1 MSGSIPLV
9 ELQAMSLSCRLQPV
23 TMRSELLHTPYT
35 EVNISTMVIIST
47 MVVIRENVS
56 MRGATLDV

>member
-1 MSGSIPLV
+1 MSGSIPFV

-35 EVNISTMVIIST
+35 EVIISTMVIF
-47 MVVIRENVS
+47 RENVS